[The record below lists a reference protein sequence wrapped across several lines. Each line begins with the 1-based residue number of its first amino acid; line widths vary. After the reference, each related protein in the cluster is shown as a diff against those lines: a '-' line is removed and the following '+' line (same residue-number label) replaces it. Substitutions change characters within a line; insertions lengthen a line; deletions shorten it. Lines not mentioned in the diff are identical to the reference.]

1 MINTKKYPIVLQ
13 DEIKDCGVS
22 CALMLIMYYGG
33 YVSKKKLIEMTKTN
47 KNGTTLYHI
56 KETLNNIGFES
67 KGIRCTLD
75 EMNKDNLILPCIA
88 NVIIDKSYKHF
99 IVIYEINFKKKYLII
114 GDPAD
119 KIKKISFD
127 KFKEIFNNIL
137 LYAYPLK
144 SISKEVKTSKL
155 KFISHILKLNK
166 KILINIFIL
175 SIFITLLSIFTSF
188 YTEFMINSLSFY
200 SKTYILFIF
209 SIFFAVYILKIISNY
224 FRNKLLSFI
233 NQKIDLKITLDIYKS
248 IIKLPYYYYKNR
260 TTGDMIS
267 RINDLDNVRDMISK
281 VALSL
286 FVDIPLTLVSLIVLY
301 LLNHTLFSIGLFILI
316 FYFIIIILFRRR
328 FNDYIK
334 KIQVKKSEATSY
346 MVESIGG
353 FETVKNM
360 NIEDDIISKFEKKY
374 IRLLKDIFKYQNT
387 YFLQHLFKELI
398 NDIGFITI
406 TLVGCILVIEDKMN
420 LGTLFTFT
428 SLLVYFLDPIKNV
441 IDLDN
446 LIKEAKNSLERVLDI
461 STYEIKDNGV
471 VDEFNSG
478 DIEINNL
485 DFSFND
491 RDYILKNLNFK
502 IKENSKVMIV
512 GKSGSGKSTLFK
524 IITKYYSI
532 NKDKIFINGIDINN
546 YKKSTID
553 NNIMYISQNDVL
565 FNDTMYNNLIFE
577 GSNIKSLLDISK
589 MCYVDEILDNNLG
602 FNMLVEES
610 GFNLSGGEKQRV
622 ILARGLL
629 RNFEILIIDE
639 GLSQLDVDMERK
651 ILKNIFKY
659 FKDKTIIFVS
669 HRTDN
674 LDLFDDLIK
683 IENGVV
689 C

>member
-1 MINTKKYPIVLQ
+1 MKYPIVLQ

-22 CALMLIMYYGG
+22 CILMLLKYYGG
-33 YVSKKKLIEMTKTN
+33 YVLKKNLIDMTKTN
-47 KNGTTLYHI
+47 KNGTTAYHI
-56 KETLNNIGFES
+56 KEALKELGFKS
-67 KGIRCTLD
+67 NGIRCTLD
-75 EMNKDNLILPCIA
+75 EMNSDNMILPCIA
-88 NVIIDKSYKHF
+88 SVIIDKSYKHF
-99 IVIYEINFKKKYLII
+99 IVIYEINYKKKYLII

-119 KIKKISFD
+119 KVKKISFD
-127 KFKEIFNNIL
+127 KFKEIFNNVIII
-137 LYAYPLK
+137 AYPLK
-144 SISKEVKTSKL
+144 KVPKEVKSSKI
-155 KFISHILKLNK
+155 KFIFHILKLNK

-188 YTEFMINSLSFY
+188 YTEFMINSLNFY

-224 FRNKLLSFI
+224 FRSKLLSFI
-233 NQKIDLKITLDIYKS
+233 NQKVDLKITLDIYKS

-301 LLNHTLFSIGLFILI
+301 LLNHTLFSIGLFILV
-316 FYFIIIILFRRR
+316 FYFVIIILFRGT
-328 FNDYIK
+328 FNNYIK
-334 KIQVKKSEATSY
+334 KIQIKKSEATSY
-346 MVESIGG
+346 MVESIGS

-360 NIEDDIISKFEKKY
+360 NIEENVMSKFESKY
-374 IRLLKDIFKYQNT
+374 IRLLKDIFKYQNS
-387 YFLQHLFKELI
+387 YFLQHLFKEII
-398 NDIGFITI
+398 NDLGFITI
-406 TLVGCILVIEDKMN
+406 TLVGCILVIDGKMN
-420 LGTLFTFT
+420 LGTLFTFS

-446 LIKEAKNSLERVLDI
+446 LVKEAKISLERVLEI

-471 VDEFNSG
+471 ISKFKNG
-478 DIEINNL
+478 DVEINNL

-491 RDYILKNLNFK
+491 RDYILKDLNLK
-502 IKENSKVMIV
+502 IKKNSKVMV
-512 GKSGSGKSTLFK
+512 MGKSGSGKSTLFK
-524 IITKYYSI
+524 IITKYYLIS
-532 NKDKIFINGIDINN
+532 KDKIFIGGIDINN
-546 YKKSTID
+546 YKKNTID

-577 GSNIKSLLDISK
+577 SSNTESLLDISK
-589 MCYVDEILDNNLG
+589 LCYVDEILDSNLG

-622 ILARGLL
+622 ILARALL
-629 RNFEILIIDE
+629 QNFEILIIDE
-639 GLSQLDVDMERK
+639 GLSQVDVDMERK
-651 ILKNIFKY
+651 ILKNLFIY
-659 FKDKTIIFVS
+659 FKNKTIIFVS

>member
-1 MINTKKYPIVLQ
+1 MKYPIVLQ

-22 CALMLIMYYGG
+22 CILMLLKYYGG
-33 YVSKKKLIEMTKTN
+33 YVSKKNLIDMTKTS
-47 KNGTTLYHI
+47 KNGTTAYHI
-56 KETLNNIGFES
+56 KETLNNLGFKS
-67 KGIRCTLD
+67 TGIRCTLD
-75 EMNKDNLILPCIA
+75 EMNKDNMILPCIA

-99 IVIYEINFKKKYLII
+99 IVIYEINYKKKYLIV

-127 KFKEIFNNIL
+127 KFKDIFNNVLIVS
-137 LYAYPLK
+137 YPIKNLP
-144 SISKEVKTSKL
+144 KEVKTSKL
-155 KFISHILKLNK
+155 KFIFHILKLNK
-166 KILINIFIL
+166 KILTNIFIL
-175 SIFITLLSIFTSF
+175 SIFITLFSIMTSF
-188 YTEFMINSLSFY
+188 YTEAMLNDLNFF
-200 SKTYILFIF
+200 SKIHMLLIFIT
-209 SIFFAVYILKIISNY
+209 FFAVYILKIVSNY
-224 FRNKLLSFI
+224 FRNKLLSYI
-233 NQKIDLKITLDIYKS
+233 NQKIDLSITLDIYKS
-248 IIKLPYYYYKNR
+248 IIKLPYCYYKNR

-301 LLNHTLFSIGLFILI
+301 ILNHTLFMIGIIILI
-316 FYFIIIILFRRR
+316 LYFIIIILFRGF

-360 NIEDDIISKFEKKY
+360 KIEDNVISKFENKY
-374 IRLLKDIFKYQNT
+374 VKLLKDIFKYQNT
-387 YFLQHLFKELI
+387 YFLQLLFKEII
-398 NDIGFITI
+398 NDIGFIVV
-406 TLVGCILVIEDKMN
+406 TLVGCMLVIDNKMSI
-420 LGTLFTFT
+420 GTLFTFS

-446 LIKEAKNSLERVLDI
+446 TIKEAKISLERVLDI

-471 VDEFNSG
+471 VDEFKNG

-491 RDYILKNLNFK
+491 RDYILKDLNLK
-502 IKENSKVMIV
+502 IKKNSKVMV
-512 GKSGSGKSTLFK
+512 MGKSGSGKSTLFK

-532 NKDKIFINGIDINN
+532 NKDKIFINGVDLNN
-546 YKKSTID
+546 YKKNTID
-553 NNIMYISQNDVL
+553 HNIMYVSQNDVL
-565 FNDTMYNNLIFE
+565 FNDTMYNNLIFDN
-577 GSNIKSLLDISK
+577 SNTKSLLDISK
-589 MCYVDEILDNNLG
+589 LCYVDEILDSNLG
-602 FNMLVEES
+602 FNMLIEES

-622 ILARGLL
+622 MLARALL
-629 RNFEILIIDE
+629 QNFEILIIDE
-639 GLSQLDVDMERK
+639 GLSQVDVDMERK

-659 FKDKTIIFVS
+659 FKNKTIIFVS

-674 LDLFDDLIK
+674 LDLFDDLVK
-683 IENGVV
+683 IEDGVL